1 VHCGPGRVKRERRC
15 GATPPPPRHPSPD
28 TLRPRGAMK
37 CAPAHITGDLLRA
50 SSAAR
55 VLGLARACGVL
66 PGRMDGH
73 RPVTLVPYFASADS
87 HEPEAGK
94 ARHSVRM
101 KLSRWFGSGAFPVTD
116 RAKLTAGF
124 LDDGTG
130 PGWERGWVKGYG
142 LHFKVR

>member
-1 VHCGPGRVKRERRC
+1 MR
-15 GATPPPPRHPSPD
+15 
-28 TLRPRGAMK
+28 
-37 CAPAHITGDLLRA
+37 RA
-50 SSAAR
+50 S
-55 VLGLARACGVL
+55 
-66 PGRMDGH
+66 GRMDGH
-73 RPVTLVPYFASADS
+73 RPVTLVPYIASADS